1 MAPTAPMA
9 NILPISAGVKPRW
22 PDRNGQ
28 SNGSQAPQMAYW
40 RNIMVESWKLSPLE
54 SGFAEEV
61 SELMRPDV
69 LLVWYTE
76 NPFRKQ
82 ACLTRLF
89 GAGA

>member
-1 MAPTAPMA
+1 
-9 NILPISAGVKPRW
+9 
-22 PDRNGQ
+22 
-28 SNGSQAPQMAYW
+28 
-40 RNIMVESWKLSPLE
+40 MVESWKLSPLE

-69 LLVWYTE
+69 LPVWYTE